1 MLHMDAL
8 TEQILEIFEIEEITP
23 SDVLR
28 DLELWDSLSVIS
40 LIAFL
45 DESYGIN
52 IEVTE
57 LVEVITIADL
67 FSFVEQR
74 RAK

>member
-1 MLHMDAL
+1 MDAL

>member
-1 MLHMDAL
+1 VEIL
-8 TEQILEIFEIEEITP
+8 TDQILDIFEIDVIDENG
-23 SDVLR
+23 VLR

-40 LIAFL
+40 LLAVL

-52 IEVTE
+52 VEATE
-57 LVEVITIADL
+57 LVDVITFADL
-67 FSFVEQR
+67 FKFVEER

>member
-1 MLHMDAL
+1 MDAL

-45 DESYGIN
+45 DEFYGIN

-57 LVEVITIADL
+57 LVDVITVADL
-67 FSFVEQR
+67 FSFVEHR
-74 RAK
+74 RTK

>member
-1 MLHMDAL
+1 MDAL

-57 LVEVITIADL
+57 LVDVITVADL
-67 FSFVEQR
+67 FSFVEHR
-74 RAK
+74 RTK

>member
-1 MLHMDAL
+1 MEIL
-8 TEQILEIFEIEEITP
+8 TDQILDIFEIDAIDENG
-23 SDVLR
+23 VLR

-40 LIAFL
+40 LLAVL

-52 IEVTE
+52 IEATE
-57 LVEVITIADL
+57 LVDVITFADL
-67 FSFVEQR
+67 FRFVEER